1 MNLILTIWLITI
13 IYLQINLPSM
23 NWLQLFFPTILLIVE
38 MSKDEDLLLPTDVDA
53 EEVIKKHLN
62 DLNHPL

>member
-1 MNLILTIWLITI
+1 
-13 IYLQINLPSM
+13 M
-23 NWLQLFFPTILLIVE
+23 NWLQLFFPTIMLIVE
-38 MSKDEDLLLPTDVDA
+38 ISKEEDLLLPTDVDA